1 MQITKTVR
9 LAGESSDSIDAA
21 ITAVLDRASASL
33 RDLQSYDVVRVGGRH
48 DSELGWVHEVTCDVT
63 FGVKD
68 ATTHG

>member
-9 LAGESSDSIDAA
+9 LTGESSESIDAA
-21 ITAVLDRASASL
+21 ITAVLDRAEATL
-33 RDLQSYDVVRVGGRH
+33 RDIQSYVVVRVAGRH
-48 DSELGWVHEVTCDVT
+48 DATDGWVHEVVCDVT